1 MKERHV
7 HSAIRCLRGYDCYD
21 IVADISDIGHTML
34 GGHEVGAIEAE
45 CEEVATR
52 AAAAA
57 PKLPRSRLTRDT
69 RAAATT
75 IKLIKRGGGR
85 RHMRRQIAENRR
97 VSAAVFGELISSAH
111 TAAASPGLLGDL
123 GTHSHIPA
131 GSCGCRGWAGARC
144 VVFGGLSGGRGPSPV
159 FSSGQNISF

>member
-1 MKERHV
+1 MDTRQSDV
-7 HSAIRCLRGYDCYD
+7 CVVT
-21 IVADISDIGHTML
+21 IVMILLQIFQILGHTML

-69 RAAATT
+69 RAAAAT

-131 GSCGCRGWAGARC
+131 GSCGCCGRAGTMCGIRRLVWRGHHHCSVLVKIFR
-144 VVFGGLSGGRGPSPV
+144 F
-159 FSSGQNISF
+159 NYE

>member
-1 MKERHV
+1 MYTRQSDV
-7 HSAIRCLRGYDCYD
+7 CVVT
-21 IVADISDIGHTML
+21 IVMILLQIFQILVHTML

-131 GSCGCRGWAGARC
+131 GSCGCRGWTRC

>member
-1 MKERHV
+1 MYTRQSDV
-7 HSAIRCLRGYDCYD
+7 CVVT
-21 IVADISDIGHTML
+21 IVMILLQIFQILGHTML

-57 PKLPRSRLTRDT
+57 PKLPRARLTRDT

-97 VSAAVFGELISSAH
+97 GVWRVDIICTHGSGLTWSPRGPGDPFSHSSGVMWLQRLD
-111 TAAASPGLLGDL
+111 TM
-123 GTHSHIPA
+123 
-131 GSCGCRGWAGARC
+131 CGIRRLVWRAGAITS
-144 VVFGGLSGGRGPSPV
+144 VQFWSKYFVLIT
-159 FSSGQNISF
+159 ND

>member
-1 MKERHV
+1 MYTRQSDV
-7 HSAIRCLRGYDCYD
+7 CVVT
-21 IVADISDIGHTML
+21 IVMILLQIFQILGHTML

-111 TAAASPGLLGDL
+111 TRQRPHLASSGTWGPILTFQRGHVAAEA
-123 GTHSHIPA
+123 GTM
-131 GSCGCRGWAGARC
+131 CGIRRLVWRAGAITS
-144 VVFGGLSGGRGPSPV
+144 VQFWSKYFVLIT
-159 FSSGQNISF
+159 ND

>member
-1 MKERHV
+1 MYTRQSDV
-7 HSAIRCLRGYDCYD
+7 CVVT
-21 IVADISDIGHTML
+21 IVMILLQIFQILEHTML

-131 GSCGCRGWAGARC
+131 GSCGCRGWHDVWYSEACLAAGGHHQCSVLVKIFR
-144 VVFGGLSGGRGPSPV
+144 F
-159 FSSGQNISF
+159 NYE

>member
-1 MKERHV
+1 MYTRQSDV
-7 HSAIRCLRGYDCYD
+7 CVVT
-21 IVADISDIGHTML
+21 IVMILLQIFQILGHTML

-97 VSAAVFGELISSAH
+97 GVWRVDIICTHGSGLTWPPRGPGDPFSHSS
-111 TAAASPGLLGDL
+111 GVMWLQRL
-123 GTHSHIPA
+123 
-131 GSCGCRGWAGARC
+131 WAGTMCGIRRLVWRAGAITS
-144 VVFGGLSGGRGPSPV
+144 VQFWSKYFVLIT
-159 FSSGQNISF
+159 ND

>member
-1 MKERHV
+1 MYTRQSDV
-7 HSAIRCLRGYDCYD
+7 CVVT
-21 IVADISDIGHTML
+21 IVMILLQIFQILGHTML

-144 VVFGGLSGGRGPSPV
+144 VVFGGLSGAAITSV
-159 FSSGQNISF
+159 QFWSKYFVLITND

>member
-1 MKERHV
+1 MDTRQSDV
-7 HSAIRCLRGYDCYD
+7 CVVT
-21 IVADISDIGHTML
+21 IVMILLQIFQILGHTML

-69 RAAATT
+69 RAAAPT

-111 TAAASPGLLGDL
+111 TAAASPGLLGDQ

-131 GSCGCRGWAGARC
+131 GSCGCCGRAGTMCGIRRLVWRGHHQCSVLVKIFR
-144 VVFGGLSGGRGPSPV
+144 F
-159 FSSGQNISF
+159 NYE